1 MLPLS
6 CLPHIVSLSVLAL
19 VHSRFV
25 DGQQFMIQFLS
36 KFLAVAVAAA
46 PVLVLA
52 LILVAVLVF
61 GEKNR
66 KESKEK
72 VIGAINSLK
81 CFVRVI
87 KIAFG
92 ARLTDLARNADDDD
106 DDDDDENDNDE

>member
-1 MLPLS
+1 M
-6 CLPHIVSLSVLAL
+6 
-19 VHSRFV
+19 
-25 DGQQFMIQFLS
+25 FLG
-36 KFLAVAVAAA
+36 K
-46 PVLVLA
+46 
-52 LILVAVLVF
+52 
-61 GEKNR
+61 R

-106 DDDDDENDNDE
+106 DNDDDDDDENDNDE

>member
-6 CLPHIVSLSVLAL
+6 CLPYIVSLSVLAL

-36 KFLAVAVAAA
+36 KFLAVGAA